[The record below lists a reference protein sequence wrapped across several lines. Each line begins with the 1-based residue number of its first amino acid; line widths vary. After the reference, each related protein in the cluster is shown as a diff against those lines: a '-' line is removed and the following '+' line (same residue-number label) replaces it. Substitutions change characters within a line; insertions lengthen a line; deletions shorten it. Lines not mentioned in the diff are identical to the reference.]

1 MEARVYVEAVAQE
14 LSKLRG
20 RGLLLSPA
28 DAQLALGWH
37 AAGVP
42 LTEVIRAV
50 RGGARLLPHTG
61 AQVPRG
67 TGSPMISLQALAPA
81 LEARL
86 KDGAAQAS
94 RALSGRDTLEDEL
107 LRAAARPGLPE
118 RARWERL
125 AREAEALIGRSPEHY
140 WSAVIDALLASLR
153 RLPRQQRLR
162 VGAGLRVR
170 LRRRP
175 HALSRARYRR
185 SLQQQLLQASSEAL
199 QLPPAAFLL

>member
-50 RGGARLLPHTG
+50 RGGTRLLPRTG
-61 AQVPRG
+61 TQTPRG
-67 TGSPMISLQALAPA
+67 TGSPMVSLQALASA

-94 RALSGRDTLEDEL
+94 RMVSGRDTLEDEL

-118 RARWERL
+118 KARWEKL
-125 AREAEALIGRSPEHY
+125 AREAEGLIGRAPDQY
-140 WSAVIDALLASLR
+140 WSAVIDTLLASLR
-153 RLPRQQRLR
+153 RLPRKERLLA
-162 VGAGLRVR
+162 GAALRAR
-170 LRRRP
+170 IRRRP
-175 HALSRARYRR
+175 HALSPARYRR